1 MGIYFTMV
9 FFASKYFKGKIYNSQ
24 EKEII
29 KIIYER
35 KNISDFRE

>member
-9 FFASKYFKGKIYNSQ
+9 FFAKEDFKGKIYKSQ
-24 EKEII
+24 EKVII

-35 KNISDFRE
+35 EKYLGYL